1 MHGLDALNKRHPP
14 HAVNLRALE
23 MYVTLLDIAP
33 EQEYAAHL
41 IVHEQSAAEIFA
53 AANTPHAARHKL
65 PGRGLDAQLLAQFT
79 QCRRYKSL
87 TRRYMPRTRNI
98 VPLGV

>member
-1 MHGLDALNKRHPP
+1 MYGLDALHKRHPP
-14 HAVNLRALE
+14 HAVDLRALATD
-23 MYVTLLDIAP
+23 VTLLDIAP

-65 PGRGLDAQLLAQFT
+65 PGRGFDTQLLAQFA
-79 QCRRYKSL
+79 QCRRYKPL
-87 TRRYMPRTRNI
+87 ARRYMSRTRHI
-98 VPLGV
+98 VPLGI